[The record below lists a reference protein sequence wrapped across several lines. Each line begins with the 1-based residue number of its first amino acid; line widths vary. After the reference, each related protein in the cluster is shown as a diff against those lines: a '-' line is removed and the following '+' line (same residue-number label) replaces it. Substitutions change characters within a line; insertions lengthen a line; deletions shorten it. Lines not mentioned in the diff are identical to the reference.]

1 MNRVVVTFVIAVA
14 FFAALGMVRLQLL
27 MLETKTSEFILQ
39 SVVAILL
46 SDALYRNLKKTEQIR
61 VDFSKDSLRFS
72 RDSV

>member
-46 SDALYRNLKKTEQIR
+46 SDALYRNLKKTE
-61 VDFSKDSLRFS
+61 
-72 RDSV
+72 

>member
-1 MNRVVVTFVIAVA
+1 VALLSFIISWKENKMNRVVVTFVIAVA

-46 SDALYRNLKKTEQIR
+46 SDALYRNLKKTE
-61 VDFSKDSLRFS
+61 
-72 RDSV
+72 

>member
-46 SDALYRNLKKTEQIR
+46 SDALYRNLKKNE
-61 VDFSKDSLRFS
+61 
-72 RDSV
+72 

>member
-1 MNRVVVTFVIAVA
+1 VALLSFIISWKENKMNRVVVTFVIAVA

-46 SDALYRNLKKTEQIR
+46 SDALYRNLKKNE
-61 VDFSKDSLRFS
+61 
-72 RDSV
+72 

>member
-39 SVVAILL
+39 SIVAILL
-46 SDALYRNLKKTEQIR
+46 SDALYRNLKKTE
-61 VDFSKDSLRFS
+61 
-72 RDSV
+72 

>member
-1 MNRVVVTFVIAVA
+1 MALFSFIISWKENKMNRVVVTFVIAVA

-46 SDALYRNLKKTEQIR
+46 SDALYRNLKKNE
-61 VDFSKDSLRFS
+61 
-72 RDSV
+72 

>member
-1 MNRVVVTFVIAVA
+1 MALLSFIISWKENKMNRVVVTFVIAVA

-46 SDALYRNLKKTEQIR
+46 SDALYRNLKKTE
-61 VDFSKDSLRFS
+61 
-72 RDSV
+72 

>member
-1 MNRVVVTFVIAVA
+1 VALLSLIISWKENKMNRVVVTFVIAVA

-46 SDALYRNLKKTEQIR
+46 SDALYRNLKKTE
-61 VDFSKDSLRFS
+61 
-72 RDSV
+72 

>member
-1 MNRVVVTFVIAVA
+1 MALLSFIISWKENKMNRVVVTFVIAVA

-46 SDALYRNLKKTEQIR
+46 SDALYRNLKKNE
-61 VDFSKDSLRFS
+61 
-72 RDSV
+72 

>member
-39 SVVAILL
+39 SIIAILL
-46 SDALYRNLKKTEQIR
+46 SDALYRNLKKTE
-61 VDFSKDSLRFS
+61 
-72 RDSV
+72 

>member
-1 MNRVVVTFVIAVA
+1 VALLSFIIFWKENKMNRVVVTFVIAVA

-46 SDALYRNLKKTEQIR
+46 SDALYRNLKKTE
-61 VDFSKDSLRFS
+61 
-72 RDSV
+72 